1 MIQKLSQFSNSQV
14 GNLRNDAYLPYQR
27 EAPSLGC
34 ASYILR
40 PSKKHYYTR
49 VYFDDS
55 FPFWKNIIKYGWDA
69 QQQVDISNIS
79 SIVNHSAQYRSWV
92 ILNDSVWSYMMEINI
107 SVCNLTYLGV
117 NGNLQGQKL
126 VKGKPKVPLLP
137 PKSRLSNL
145 VPEYFA
151 EALQWLSDMYESDMP
166 ACVLAWLGVYGNLQ
180 GQKFVTNIPKMSF
193 LTPGS
198 ELSSLVTQH

>member
-1 MIQKLSQFSNSQV
+1 MQKLSQFSISQV
-14 GNLRNDAYLPYQR
+14 GNLRNDAYFPYQR

-126 VKGKPKVPLLP
+126 VKGEPKVPFLP
-137 PKSRLSNL
+137 PKIPIIQSG
-145 VPEYFA
+145 V
-151 EALQWLSDMYESDMP
+151 WLFCRDTSITIRY
-166 ACVLAWLGVYGNLQ
+166 AWNWCASMCFDLIGGLW
-180 GQKFVTNIPKMSF
+180 
-193 LTPGS
+193 
-198 ELSSLVTQH
+198 